1 MCIEPIELWLDMNAL
16 RRGLIAPVHPEI
28 DPFALL
34 VQDSGM
40 VPVSTQVCIVNPET
54 NCLCH
59 VGEYGE
65 IWVQSEAT
73 VHGFYQSKDIFD
85 KERFN
90 GRTADGDPNVK
101 YMRTGDLGF
110 LHTVSRPIGAGG
122 APIEMQI
129 LFVLG
134 SIGETFE
141 VNGLL
146 HFPVDIEASVERCHR
161 NIVPGGCALFQ
172 AGGLVVVLVEI
183 FRKNFLA
190 SIVPVIVNS
199 ILNQHHMIVDIVAF
213 VQKGDFPRSRLGE
226 KQRGK
231 ILAGWVTRK
240 IQTIAQ
246 FKIRDLDDEGIGQ
259 IMEEGHAPPKHS
271 TSSRNG
277 GMSAQGHRRPDSA
290 TASMIS
296 APGVSHQRTSS
307 PPIAQ
312 VYQPTP
318 GLMKQLSNAG
328 NAPEVYIPQR
338 QADRPNSSNHFE
350 LPAPLSIPELPS
362 GNFGDSVDDDT
373 PTNTR
378 HPSGTGEDHRLQL
391 VTSHGSNALHLVGS
405 QGSSQGSNPLHYSPI
420 DPRNNPFRDSPV
432 EAGGTGSPLDYR
444 AYDGRNLV
452 VQNPERTVD
461 VSAAAGSATH
471 LVREVGGM
479 ELHRGQTPQP
489 PPPSF
494 AKKPYLH
501 REDVEVPSRSSNNSP
516 SQLEG
521 DRFMLPSQQRRY
533 SAHLLTANSRGAS
546 PVSAGQQPSNGGLR
560 VANVGEEDEKDDEEL
575 EDEWANASRYMAY
588 TGTGRVSGHYGI

>member
-1 MCIEPIELWLDMNAL
+1 MNAL
-16 RRGLIAPVHPEI
+16 RRGLVAPVHPET

-73 VHGFYQSKDIFD
+73 VHGFYQSKDVFD

-110 LHTVSRPIGAGG
+110 LHTVSRPIGNGG
-122 APIEMQI
+122 VPIEMQI

-199 ILNQHHMIVDIVAF
+199 ILNQHHLIVDIVAF

-246 FKIRDLDDEGIGQ
+246 FKIRDLDDDGIGQ

-271 TSSRNG
+271 TSSSRNG
-277 GMSAQGHRRPDSA
+277 GLSRRPDS
-290 TASMIS
+290 TAQSMHS
-296 APGVSHQRTSS
+296 G
-307 PPIAQ
+307 PPQTAQ
-312 VYQPTP
+312 AYQPNS
-318 GLMKQLSNAG
+318 GLSKHPSNAI

-338 QADRPNSSNHFE
+338 QIDRPNSSNYFE
-350 LPAPLSIPELPS
+350 LPAPLSIPELPAN
-362 GNFGDSVDDDT
+362 NFGDLIDDDT

-378 HPSGTGEDHRLQL
+378 HPSGTEEGHQLHL
-391 VTSHGSNALHLVGS
+391 VTSHESR
-405 QGSSQGSNPLHYSPI
+405 LHYSPI
-420 DPRNNPFRDSPV
+420 DPRNNPFRDSPL
-432 EAGGTGSPLDYR
+432 EGTAAIESPVDYR
-444 AYDGRNLV
+444 SYDGRNLV
-452 VQNPERTVD
+452 VQNPESTVD
-461 VSAAAGSATH
+461 ESAVAGNASH
-471 LVREVGGM
+471 LVRGMNGM

-489 PPPSF
+489 PAPSF
-494 AKKPYLH
+494 SKKPYLQ
-501 REDVEVPSRSSNNSP
+501 RDDIDAPSRSNNNSP

-521 DRFMLPSQQRRY
+521 DRFMLPSQQRRF
-533 SAHLLTANSRGAS
+533 SAHLLSSANSRGAS
-546 PVSAGQQPSNGGLR
+546 PVLTVRQPSNGGLR
-560 VANVGEEDEKDDEEL
+560 IANADLEEEEDKDD
-575 EDEWANASRYMAY
+575 DEWANASRYMSY
-588 TGTGRVSGHYGI
+588 NGTGRVSGHYGA